1 MKLAGIWPAIVTAF
15 DEEQHVSEKNLKQL
29 TDHLIGEGVHG
40 LFILGTNGE
49 FHTLTTEEKLLV
61 ARTVME
67 AADNRVPVMVGTGGN
82 STKEVID
89 LSLQMKDLGAD
100 ALSIITPYFIPIT
113 QEELA
118 EHYEYIADAIEMPIM
133 LYNIPSKTGMHIEP
147 ETVERLADHPY
158 IIGIKDSSGK
168 FGNIQAY
175 IDVTKGKDFA
185 VFAGTDSLI
194 LQTLQAGGKGAVA
207 ATANVL
213 PKTVLDI
220 YRHAQEDTAAA
231 EAAQKSLQPLR
242 DTFAYGTI
250 PSSLKKA
257 IQIKGF
263 QVGDPRLPVK
273 PVSEEALRKIE
284 NMMEQYKMGL

>member
-1 MKLAGIWPAIVTAF
+1 MKLAGIWPAMVTAF

-49 FHTLTTEEKLLV
+49 FHMLTTEEKLLV

>member
-1 MKLAGIWPAIVTAF
+1 MKLAGIWPAMVTAF
-15 DEEQHVSEKNLKQL
+15 DEEQHVSENNLKQL